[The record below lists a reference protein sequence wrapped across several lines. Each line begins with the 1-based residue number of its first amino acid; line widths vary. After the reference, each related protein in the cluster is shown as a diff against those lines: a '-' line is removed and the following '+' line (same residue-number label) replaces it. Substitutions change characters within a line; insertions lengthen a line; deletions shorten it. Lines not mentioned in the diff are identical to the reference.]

1 MTSADQDLAPRR
13 AALDLLAAA
22 LSRRAGLDE
31 AASRGAFQKLSPRE
45 RGFARAMTM
54 ATLRHLGPIDRA
66 LEARLAK
73 PPPESV
79 KNILRLG
86 ATQALVLETPAFA
99 AVATS
104 VDLAASIKETRPFKG
119 LVNAVL
125 RGILREPPDV
135 QEAQSLAPP
144 WLYARWSA
152 AFGADTALAIAA
164 EIARE
169 PAADLTLRS
178 PAEAQTWAEALQA
191 EVLPGAT
198 LRTALKGDPATWP
211 GFEEGAWWV
220 QDASAAVPARLL
232 NLRAGETAVDLCAAP
247 GGKTLQLAAA
257 GAVTVAVDR
266 SAARLERVRE
276 NLTRMKLEAEVV
288 AADAGDWADER
299 LFDAVLLDA
308 PCSATGTFRRHP
320 DVLWAARP
328 GDVASLAAVQ
338 ARLLDSAARRTAAGG
353 RMVYCV
359 CSLEPEE
366 GEAQVLAFLSRTPNF
381 SLDPI
386 APGEGGAPEASL
398 RPDGTLRILPHHR
411 SGGTDGFFAARFR
424 RAS

>member
-125 RGILREPPDV
+125 RGVLREPPDV

-152 AFGADTALAIAA
+152 AFGADTAMAIAA

-178 PAEAQTWAEALQA
+178 PAEAQTWADALQA
-191 EVLPGAT
+191 EALPGAT

-366 GEAQVLAFLSRTPNF
+366 GEAQVQAFLSRTPNF

-411 SGGTDGFFAARFR
+411 PGGTDGFFAARFR